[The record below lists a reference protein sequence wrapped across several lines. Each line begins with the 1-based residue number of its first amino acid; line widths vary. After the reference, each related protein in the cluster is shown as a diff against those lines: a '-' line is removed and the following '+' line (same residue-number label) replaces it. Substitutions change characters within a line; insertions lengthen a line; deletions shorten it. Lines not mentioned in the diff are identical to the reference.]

1 MKNHRDFATKSLAL
15 LVASAFLAAISIV
28 LGKYLAIS
36 LGEVLR
42 ISFENLPILI
52 AGIAFGPLW
61 GCAVGVVADLIG
73 CLLVGY
79 AINPIVTLGAAVI
92 GLTSGTLSLVL
103 GKIKST
109 LYWLKIAAS
118 VGGAHILGSVIVKTV
133 GLAVYY
139 SMPIH
144 ILMLWRLLNY
154 VLVGAAEG
162 LIIWYLLKNRLLTAQ
177 IDSILKRSGKAHSED
192 KNEYKSTK
200 EDEKT

>member
-1 MKNHRDFATKSLAL
+1 MKNHKDFATRSLTI

-61 GCAVGVVADLIG
+61 GCVVGVVADLIG

-79 AINPIVTLGAAVI
+79 AINPVVTLGAATI
-92 GLTSGTLSLVL
+92 GLTSGTVSLLLEKVKTCPYVL
-103 GKIKST
+103 R
-109 LYWLKIAAS
+109 IAAS
-118 VGGAHILGSVIVKTV
+118 VGGAHILGSVIIKTI
-133 GLAVYY
+133 GLAVFYA
-139 SMPIH
+139 MPIH

-162 LIIWYLLKNRLLTAQ
+162 VIIWYLLKSPLLTAQ
-177 IDSILKRSGKAHSED
+177 IDSILKRSRKTKAQNETED
-192 KNEYKSTK
+192 KSTYK
-200 EDEKT
+200 DE